1 MITPSRELLL
11 NLQDISDDSSF
22 SCATFG
28 YLCVLFVPVT
38 SLFSF
43 RAHYVSTPAVLFDE
57 LSQEDLRFSAL
68 LLPKIRVSGAT
79 YLADIALPA
88 LTIVCH
94 LLVVS

>member
-1 MITPSRELLL
+1 MSRSLLH
-11 NLQDISDDSSF
+11 NLQDVSDDSSF

-28 YLCVLFVPVT
+28 YLCVLFALVT

-43 RAHYVSTPAVLFDE
+43 RAYYMSTPAVLFDE

-68 LLPKIRVSGAT
+68 LLPKIRVSGVT
-79 YLADIALPA
+79 FLADIALRA

-94 LLVVS
+94 LLAVS